1 MNKKNKI
8 KHNILGDNVFY
19 FILKFLFYL
28 ILILSTLYIFKLKEI
43 TILEI
48 IIIVINLNIV
58 LYSLYT
64 NLNIIYTFLLY
75 LFVIISYYLYLFLE
89 NKTIK
94 ENNILINRG
103 IINFNNL
110 IKENMTYNNLLFS
123 LKKKGINNPSMVD
136 YCIKRGNNLIVIPK
150 SMIGEYPISIIV
162 DGKIIKDNLFSINKT
177 KEWLDKKI
185 KDNNLSLININY
197 AYYKDKNI
205 YFITL

>member
-1 MNKKNKI
+1 M
-8 KHNILGDNVFY
+8 FY

-48 IIIVINLNIV
+48 IILVIVLNID

-75 LFVIISYYLYLFLE
+75 ILVIISYYLYLFLE

-123 LKKKGINNPSMVD
+123 LKKKGINNPGMVD
-136 YCIKRGNNLIVIPK
+136 YCIKKGNNLIVIPK
-150 SMIGEYPISIIV
+150 NTIGEYPISIIV
-162 DGKIIKDNLFSINKT
+162 DGKVIKDNLFSINKT
-177 KEWLDKKI
+177 REWLDKKI

-197 AYYKDKNI
+197 AYYKNKNI
-205 YFITL
+205 YFITLW

>member
-1 MNKKNKI
+1 M
-8 KHNILGDNVFY
+8 FY

-110 IKENMTYNNLLFS
+110 LKENITYNNLLFK

>member
-1 MNKKNKI
+1 M
-8 KHNILGDNVFY
+8 FY

-28 ILILSTLYIFKLKEI
+28 ILIFSTLYIFKLKEI

-48 IIIVINLNIV
+48 IILVIVLNID

-75 LFVIISYYLYLFLE
+75 ILVIISYYLYLFLE

-123 LKKKGINNPSMVD
+123 LKKKGINNPGMVD
-136 YCIKRGNNLIVIPK
+136 YCIKKGNNLIVIPK
-150 SMIGEYPISIIV
+150 NTIGEYPISIIV

-177 KEWLDKKI
+177 REWLDKKI

-197 AYYKDKNI
+197 AYYKNKNI

>member
-1 MNKKNKI
+1 M
-8 KHNILGDNVFY
+8 FY

-28 ILILSTLYIFKLKEI
+28 ILIFSTLYIFKLKEI

-48 IIIVINLNIV
+48 IILIIILNID

-75 LFVIISYYLYLFLE
+75 ILVIISYYLYLFLE

-123 LKKKGINNPSMVD
+123 LKKKGINNPGMVD

-150 SMIGEYPISIIV
+150 NTIGEYPISIIV
-162 DGKIIKDNLFSINKT
+162 DGKVIKDNLFSINKT
-177 KEWLDKKI
+177 REWLDKKI

-197 AYYKDKNI
+197 AYYKNKNI

>member
-1 MNKKNKI
+1 M
-8 KHNILGDNVFY
+8 FY

-28 ILILSTLYIFKLKEI
+28 ILILSTFYIFKLKEI

>member
-1 MNKKNKI
+1 M
-8 KHNILGDNVFY
+8 FY

-48 IIIVINLNIV
+48 IILVIILNID

-75 LFVIISYYLYLFLE
+75 ILVIISYYLYLFLE

-123 LKKKGINNPSMVD
+123 LKKKGINNPGMVD
-136 YCIKRGNNLIVIPK
+136 YCIKKGNNLIVIPK
-150 SMIGEYPISIIV
+150 NTIGEYPISIIV
-162 DGKIIKDNLFSINKT
+162 DGKVIKDNLFSINKT
-177 KEWLDKKI
+177 REWLDKKI

-197 AYYKDKNI
+197 AYYKNKNI

>member
-1 MNKKNKI
+1 M
-8 KHNILGDNVFY
+8 FY
-19 FILKFLFYL
+19 FILKFLFYI

-48 IIIVINLNIV
+48 IILIIVLNID

-75 LFVIISYYLYLFLE
+75 ILVIISYYLYLFLE

-123 LKKKGINNPSMVD
+123 LKKKGINNPGMVD
-136 YCIKRGNNLIVIPK
+136 YCIKKGNNLIVIPK
-150 SMIGEYPISIIV
+150 NTIGEYPISIIV
-162 DGKIIKDNLFSINKT
+162 DGKVIKDNLFSINKT
-177 KEWLDKKI
+177 REWLDKKI

-197 AYYKDKNI
+197 AYYKNKNI

>member
-1 MNKKNKI
+1 M
-8 KHNILGDNVFY
+8 FY

-48 IIIVINLNIV
+48 IILVIVLNID

-75 LFVIISYYLYLFLE
+75 ILVIISYYLYLFLE

-110 IKENMTYNNLLFS
+110 IKENMNYNNLLFS
-123 LKKKGINNPSMVD
+123 LKKKGINNPGMVD
-136 YCIKRGNNLIVIPK
+136 YCIKKGNNLIVIPK
-150 SMIGEYPISIIV
+150 NTIGEYPISIIV
-162 DGKIIKDNLFSINKT
+162 DGKVIKDNLFSINKT
-177 KEWLDKKI
+177 REWLDKKI

-197 AYYKDKNI
+197 AYYKNKNI

>member
-1 MNKKNKI
+1 M
-8 KHNILGDNVFY
+8 FY

-48 IIIVINLNIV
+48 IILVIVLNID

-75 LFVIISYYLYLFLE
+75 ILVIISYYLYLFLE

-123 LKKKGINNPSMVD
+123 LKKKGINNPGMVD
-136 YCIKRGNNLIVIPK
+136 YCIKKGNNLIVIPK
-150 SMIGEYPISIIV
+150 NTIGEYPISIIV
-162 DGKIIKDNLFSINKT
+162 DGKVIKDNLFSINKT
-177 KEWLDKKI
+177 LEWLDKKI

-197 AYYKDKNI
+197 AYYKNKNI

>member
-1 MNKKNKI
+1 M
-8 KHNILGDNVFY
+8 FY

-28 ILILSTLYIFKLKEI
+28 ILIFSTLYIFKLKEI

-48 IIIVINLNIV
+48 IILVIILNID

-75 LFVIISYYLYLFLE
+75 ILVIISYYLYLFLE

-123 LKKKGINNPSMVD
+123 LKKKGINNPGMVD

-150 SMIGEYPISIIV
+150 NTIGEYPISIIV
-162 DGKIIKDNLFSINKT
+162 DGKVIKDNLFSINKT
-177 KEWLDKKI
+177 REWLDKKI

-197 AYYKDKNI
+197 AYYKNKNI

>member
-1 MNKKNKI
+1 M
-8 KHNILGDNVFY
+8 FY

-28 ILILSTLYIFKLKEI
+28 ILIFSTLYIFKLKEI

-48 IIIVINLNIV
+48 IILIIILNID

-75 LFVIISYYLYLFLE
+75 ILVIISYYLYLFLE

-123 LKKKGINNPSMVD
+123 LKKKGINNPGMVD
-136 YCIKRGNNLIVIPK
+136 YCIKKGNNLIVIPK
-150 SMIGEYPISIIV
+150 NTIGEYPISIIV
-162 DGKIIKDNLFSINKT
+162 DGKVIKDNLFSINKT
-177 KEWLDKKI
+177 REWLDKKI

-197 AYYKDKNI
+197 AYYKNKNI

>member
-1 MNKKNKI
+1 M
-8 KHNILGDNVFY
+8 FY

>member
-1 MNKKNKI
+1 M
-8 KHNILGDNVFY
+8 FY

-28 ILILSTLYIFKLKEI
+28 ILIFSTLYIFKLKEI

-48 IIIVINLNIV
+48 IILVIVLNID

-64 NLNIIYTFLLY
+64 NLNMIYTFLLY
-75 LFVIISYYLYLFLE
+75 ILVIISYYLYLFLE

-110 IKENMTYNNLLFS
+110 IKENMTYNNLLFI
-123 LKKKGINNPSMVD
+123 LKKKGINNPGMVD
-136 YCIKRGNNLIVIPK
+136 YCIKRGNNIIVIPK
-150 SMIGEYPISIIV
+150 NTIGEYPISIIV
-162 DGKIIKDNLFSINKT
+162 DGKVIKDNLFSINKT
-177 KEWLDKKI
+177 REWLDKKI

-197 AYYKDKNI
+197 AYYKNKNI

>member
-1 MNKKNKI
+1 M
-8 KHNILGDNVFY
+8 FY

-28 ILILSTLYIFKLKEI
+28 ILIFSTLYIFKLKEI

-48 IIIVINLNIV
+48 IILIIILNID

-75 LFVIISYYLYLFLE
+75 ILVIISYYLYLFLE

-103 IINFNNL
+103 VINFNNL

-123 LKKKGINNPSMVD
+123 LKKKGINNPGMVD

-150 SMIGEYPISIIV
+150 NTIGEYPISIIV
-162 DGKIIKDNLFSINKT
+162 DGKVIKDNLFSINKT
-177 KEWLDKKI
+177 REWLDKKI

-197 AYYKDKNI
+197 AYYKNKNI

>member
-1 MNKKNKI
+1 M
-8 KHNILGDNVFY
+8 FY

-48 IIIVINLNIV
+48 IILVIVLNID

-75 LFVIISYYLYLFLE
+75 ILVIISYYLYLFLE

-123 LKKKGINNPSMVD
+123 LKKKGINNPGMVD
-136 YCIKRGNNLIVIPK
+136 YCIKKGNNLIVIPK
-150 SMIGEYPISIIV
+150 NTIGEYPISIIV
-162 DGKIIKDNLFSINKT
+162 DGKVIKDNLFSINKT

-197 AYYKDKNI
+197 AYYKNKNI

>member
-1 MNKKNKI
+1 M
-8 KHNILGDNVFY
+8 FY

-48 IIIVINLNIV
+48 IILVIVLNID

-75 LFVIISYYLYLFLE
+75 ILVIISYYLYLFLE

-123 LKKKGINNPSMVD
+123 LKKKGINNPGMVD
-136 YCIKRGNNLIVIPK
+136 YCIKKGNNLIVIPK
-150 SMIGEYPISIIV
+150 NTIGEYPISIIV
-162 DGKIIKDNLFSINKT
+162 DGKVIKDNLFSINKT
-177 KEWLDKKI
+177 REWLDKKI

-197 AYYKDKNI
+197 AYYKNKNI

>member
-1 MNKKNKI
+1 M
-8 KHNILGDNVFY
+8 FY

-28 ILILSTLYIFKLKEI
+28 ILIFSTLYIFKLKEI

-48 IIIVINLNIV
+48 IILVIVLNID

-75 LFVIISYYLYLFLE
+75 ILVIISYYLYLFLE

-123 LKKKGINNPSMVD
+123 LKKKGINNPGMVD
-136 YCIKRGNNLIVIPK
+136 YCIKKGNNMIVLPK
-150 SMIGEYPISIIV
+150 STVGEYPISIIV
-162 DGKIIKDNLFSINKT
+162 DGKVIKDNLFSINKT
-177 KEWLDKKI
+177 REWLDKKI

-197 AYYKDKNI
+197 AYYKNKNI

>member
-1 MNKKNKI
+1 M
-8 KHNILGDNVFY
+8 FY

-28 ILILSTLYIFKLKEI
+28 ILIFSTLYIFKLKEI

-48 IIIVINLNIV
+48 IILVIILNID

-75 LFVIISYYLYLFLE
+75 ILVIISYYLYLFLE

-123 LKKKGINNPSMVD
+123 LKKKGINNPGMVD
-136 YCIKRGNNLIVIPK
+136 YCIKKGNNLIVIPK
-150 SMIGEYPISIIV
+150 NTIGEYPISIIV
-162 DGKIIKDNLFSINKT
+162 DGKVIKDNLFSINKT
-177 KEWLDKKI
+177 REWLDKKI

-197 AYYKDKNI
+197 AYYKNKNI

>member
-1 MNKKNKI
+1 M
-8 KHNILGDNVFY
+8 FY

-28 ILILSTLYIFKLKEI
+28 ILIFSTLYIFKLKEI

-48 IIIVINLNIV
+48 IILVIVLNID

-75 LFVIISYYLYLFLE
+75 ILVIISYYLYLFLE

-123 LKKKGINNPSMVD
+123 LKKKGINNPGMVD

-150 SMIGEYPISIIV
+150 NTIGEYPISIIV
-162 DGKIIKDNLFSINKT
+162 DGKVIKDNLFSINKT
-177 KEWLDKKI
+177 REWLDKKI

-197 AYYKDKNI
+197 AYYKNKNI

>member
-1 MNKKNKI
+1 M
-8 KHNILGDNVFY
+8 FY

-48 IIIVINLNIV
+48 IILIIILNID

-75 LFVIISYYLYLFLE
+75 ILVIISYYLYLFLE

-123 LKKKGINNPSMVD
+123 LKKKGINNPGMVD
-136 YCIKRGNNLIVIPK
+136 YCIKKGNNLIVIPK
-150 SMIGEYPISIIV
+150 NTIGEYPISIIV
-162 DGKIIKDNLFSINKT
+162 DGKVIKDNLFSINKT
-177 KEWLDKKI
+177 REWLDKKI

-197 AYYKDKNI
+197 AYYKNKNI

>member
-1 MNKKNKI
+1 M
-8 KHNILGDNVFY
+8 FY

-28 ILILSTLYIFKLKEI
+28 ILIFSTLYIFKLKEI

-48 IIIVINLNIV
+48 IILIIILNID

-75 LFVIISYYLYLFLE
+75 ILVIISYYLYLFLE

-123 LKKKGINNPSMVD
+123 LKKKGINNPGMVD

-150 SMIGEYPISIIV
+150 NTIGEYPISIIV
-162 DGKIIKDNLFSINKT
+162 DGKVIKDNLFSINKT

-197 AYYKDKNI
+197 AYYKNKNI

>member
-1 MNKKNKI
+1 MFN
-8 KHNILGDNVFY
+8 
-19 FILKFLFYL
+19 FILKFLFYI
-28 ILILSTLYIFKLKEI
+28 ILILSVFYIFKLKEI

-48 IIIVINLNIV
+48 IILVIILNID

-64 NLNIIYTFLLY
+64 NLNMIYTFLLY
-75 LFVIISYYLYLFLE
+75 ILVIISYYLYLFLE

-123 LKKKGINNPSMVD
+123 LKKKGINNPGMVD
-136 YCIKRGNNLIVIPK
+136 YCIKRGNNIIVIPK
-150 SMIGEYPISIIV
+150 NTIGEYPISIIV
-162 DGKIIKDNLFSINKT
+162 DGKVIKDNLFSINKT
-177 KEWLDKKI
+177 REWLDKKI

-197 AYYKDKNI
+197 AYYKNKNI

>member
-1 MNKKNKI
+1 M
-8 KHNILGDNVFY
+8 FY

-48 IIIVINLNIV
+48 IILVIILNID

-64 NLNIIYTFLLY
+64 NLNMIYTFLLY
-75 LFVIISYYLYLFLE
+75 ILVIISYYLYLFLE

-110 IKENMTYNNLLFS
+110 IKENMTYNNLLFI
-123 LKKKGINNPSMVD
+123 LKKKGINNPGMVD
-136 YCIKRGNNLIVIPK
+136 YCIKRGNNIIVIPK
-150 SMIGEYPISIIV
+150 NTIGEYPISIIV
-162 DGKIIKDNLFSINKT
+162 DGKVIKDNLFSINKT
-177 KEWLDKKI
+177 REWLDKKI

-197 AYYKDKNI
+197 AYYKNKNI

>member
-1 MNKKNKI
+1 M
-8 KHNILGDNVFY
+8 FY

-28 ILILSTLYIFKLKEI
+28 ILIYSTLYIFKLKEI

-48 IIIVINLNIV
+48 IILIIILNID

-75 LFVIISYYLYLFLE
+75 ILVIISYYLYLFLE

-123 LKKKGINNPSMVD
+123 LKKKGINNPGMVD

-150 SMIGEYPISIIV
+150 NTIGEYPISIIV
-162 DGKIIKDNLFSINKT
+162 DGKVIKDNLFSINKT
-177 KEWLDKKI
+177 REWLDKKI

-197 AYYKDKNI
+197 AYYKNKNI

>member
-1 MNKKNKI
+1 M
-8 KHNILGDNVFY
+8 FY

-110 IKENMTYNNLLFS
+110 LKENITYNNLLFS

>member
-1 MNKKNKI
+1 M
-8 KHNILGDNVFY
+8 FY

-28 ILILSTLYIFKLKEI
+28 ILIFSTLYIFKLKEI

-48 IIIVINLNIV
+48 IILVIILNID

-64 NLNIIYTFLLY
+64 NLNMIYTFLLY
-75 LFVIISYYLYLFLE
+75 ILVIISYYLYLFLE

-123 LKKKGINNPSMVD
+123 LKKKGINNPGMVD

-150 SMIGEYPISIIV
+150 NTIGEYPISIIV
-162 DGKIIKDNLFSINKT
+162 DGKVIKDNLFSINKT
-177 KEWLDKKI
+177 REWLDKKI

-197 AYYKDKNI
+197 AYYKNKNI

>member
-1 MNKKNKI
+1 M
-8 KHNILGDNVFY
+8 FY
-19 FILKFLFYL
+19 FILKFLFYI
-28 ILILSTLYIFKLKEI
+28 ILILSVFYIFKLKEI

-48 IIIVINLNIV
+48 IILVIILNID

-64 NLNIIYTFLLY
+64 NLNMIYTFLLY
-75 LFVIISYYLYLFLE
+75 ILVIISYYLYLFLE

-123 LKKKGINNPSMVD
+123 LKKKGINNPGMVD

-150 SMIGEYPISIIV
+150 NTIGEYPISIIV
-162 DGKIIKDNLFSINKT
+162 DGKVIKDNLFSINKT
-177 KEWLDKKI
+177 REWLDKKI

-197 AYYKDKNI
+197 AYYKNKNI

>member
-1 MNKKNKI
+1 M
-8 KHNILGDNVFY
+8 FY

-28 ILILSTLYIFKLKEI
+28 ILIFSTLYIFKLKEI

-48 IIIVINLNIV
+48 IILIIILNID

-75 LFVIISYYLYLFLE
+75 ILVIISYYLYLFLE

-110 IKENMTYNNLLFS
+110 IKENMTYNNLLFI
-123 LKKKGINNPSMVD
+123 LKKKGINNPGMVD

-150 SMIGEYPISIIV
+150 NTIGEYPISIIV
-162 DGKIIKDNLFSINKT
+162 DGKVIKDNLFSINKT
-177 KEWLDKKI
+177 REWLDKKI

-197 AYYKDKNI
+197 AYYKNKNI

>member
-1 MNKKNKI
+1 M
-8 KHNILGDNVFY
+8 FY

-28 ILILSTLYIFKLKEI
+28 ILIFSTLYIFKLKEI

-48 IIIVINLNIV
+48 IILVIILNID

-64 NLNIIYTFLLY
+64 NLNMIYTFLLY
-75 LFVIISYYLYLFLE
+75 ILVIISYYLYLFLE

-123 LKKKGINNPSMVD
+123 LKKKGINNPGMVD
-136 YCIKRGNNLIVIPK
+136 YCIKRGNNIIVIPK
-150 SMIGEYPISIIV
+150 NTIGEYPISIIV
-162 DGKIIKDNLFSINKT
+162 DGKVIKDNLFSINKT
-177 KEWLDKKI
+177 REWLDKKI

-197 AYYKDKNI
+197 AYYKNKNI

>member
-1 MNKKNKI
+1 M
-8 KHNILGDNVFY
+8 
-19 FILKFLFYL
+19 
-28 ILILSTLYIFKLKEI
+28 YIFKLKEI

-48 IIIVINLNIV
+48 IILIIILNID

-75 LFVIISYYLYLFLE
+75 ILVIISYYLYLFLE

-123 LKKKGINNPSMVD
+123 LKKKGINNPGMVD

-150 SMIGEYPISIIV
+150 NTIGEYPISIIV
-162 DGKIIKDNLFSINKT
+162 DGKVIKDNLFSINKT
-177 KEWLDKKI
+177 REWLDKKI

-197 AYYKDKNI
+197 AYYKNKNI

>member
-1 MNKKNKI
+1 M
-8 KHNILGDNVFY
+8 FY

-28 ILILSTLYIFKLKEI
+28 ILIFSTLYIFKLKEI

-48 IIIVINLNIV
+48 IILVIVLNID

-75 LFVIISYYLYLFLE
+75 ILVIISYYLYLFLE

-123 LKKKGINNPSMVD
+123 LKKKGINNPGMVD
-136 YCIKRGNNLIVIPK
+136 YCIKKGNNLIVIPK
-150 SMIGEYPISIIV
+150 NTIGEYPISIIV
-162 DGKIIKDNLFSINKT
+162 DGKVIKDNLFSINKT
-177 KEWLDKKI
+177 REWLDKKI

-197 AYYKDKNI
+197 AYYKNKNI

>member
-1 MNKKNKI
+1 M
-8 KHNILGDNVFY
+8 FY
-19 FILKFLFYL
+19 FILKFLFYI

-48 IIIVINLNIV
+48 IILVIVLNID

-75 LFVIISYYLYLFLE
+75 ILVIISYYLYLFLE

-123 LKKKGINNPSMVD
+123 LKKKGINNPGMVD
-136 YCIKRGNNLIVIPK
+136 YCIKKGNNLIVIPK
-150 SMIGEYPISIIV
+150 NTIGEYPISIIV
-162 DGKIIKDNLFSINKT
+162 DGKVIKDNLFSINKT
-177 KEWLDKKI
+177 REWLDKKI

-197 AYYKDKNI
+197 AYYKNKNI